1 MVIFASPICDEMQ
14 VLRYDYEGKPLLR
27 AALPDDFSIPNCIC
41 GAQRCFEMQ
50 LLPTIINF
58 IKLAKNAVKSESKK
72 FDLDSF
78 DFGTVLVYTCPNSCN
93 SSDKEFVAVQAP
105 IS

>member
-1 MVIFASPICDEMQ
+1 M
-14 VLRYDYEGKPLLR
+14 LRYDYEGQPLLR
-27 AALPDDFSIPNCIC
+27 APLTNDFSIPRCAC

-58 IKLAKNAVKSESKK
+58 MKLAKNASKDEARK
-72 FDLDSF
+72 YDIDNF
-78 DFGTVLVYTCPNSCN
+78 DFGTVLVYTCPNSCDR
-93 SSDKEFVAVQAP
+93 SEKEFIAVQAP